1 MEFGTTP
8 RIVGIDRLR
17 ERLRALLGGD
27 SLVFRRFDGALRAG
41 DPGRIAA
48 AIDALALYPGELRRE
63 VEEALF
69 SWLFDEPAA
78 RSPGRLDDR
87 RPG

>member
-1 MEFGTTP
+1 VEFGTTP
-8 RIVGIDRLR
+8 RIVGMDRLR
-17 ERLRALLGGD
+17 EHLRALLGGD
-27 SLVFRRFDGALRAG
+27 SLVFRRFDRALRAG
-41 DPGRIAA
+41 DPERVAA

-69 SWLFDEPAA
+69 AWLFDEPAV
-78 RSPGRLDDR
+78 RPPGRLDDR